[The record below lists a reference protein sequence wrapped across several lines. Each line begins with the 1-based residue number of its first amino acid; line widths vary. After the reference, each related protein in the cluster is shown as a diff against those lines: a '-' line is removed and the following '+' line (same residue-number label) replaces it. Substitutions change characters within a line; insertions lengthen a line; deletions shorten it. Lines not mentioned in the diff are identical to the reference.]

1 MKQSA
6 CEDVRRLA
14 NDLLARR
21 QQEAKI
27 CATETAQFKGLQA
40 RSGRPGGAEKL
51 IEFEQGMG
59 CDSLRPTVA
68 AAMGKLKVQVAQQ
81 ELKRLGC
88 YAGPANG
95 EISSGT
101 LDGLK
106 RYLAKLDRPETEA
119 AINDDLLANLRSQP
133 DHLCPMECPA
143 GKTPSGGTCI
153 ADLPEQRPARPER
166 DRPERQERQER
177 ERPSRPVVHAPA
189 PRREVEREAPRR
201 AERPVAT
208 PRAERPSAPAGRP
221 SGGGGL
227 TTGM

>member
-27 CATETAQFKGLQA
+27 CATETSQFRTLQA
-40 RSGRPGGAEKL
+40 RSGRAGGAEKV
-51 IEFEQGMG
+51 IEFEQGMS

-68 AAMGKLKVQVAQQ
+68 AALAKLKVQVAQQ
-81 ELKRLGC
+81 ELKRIGC

-106 RYLAKLDRPETEA
+106 RYLAKLDRPDA
-119 AINDDLLANLRSQP
+119 QADINDDLLANLRSQP
-133 DHLCPMECPA
+133 ERLCPMECPA
-143 GKTPSGGTCI
+143 GKTSSGG
-153 ADLPEQRPARPER
+153 DLCRRPAGAAAGT
-166 DRPERQERQER
+166 
-177 ERPSRPVVHAPA
+177 SRA
-189 PRREVEREAPRR
+189 
-201 AERPVAT
+201 
-208 PRAERPSAPAGRP
+208 AGA
-221 SGGGGL
+221 
-227 TTGM
+227 